1 MKAMYLSQ
9 EQFDK
14 LKGELDQLKR
24 VDRKTAIQAIA
35 EAREH
40 GDLRENAEYAA
51 AKEKQALIEA
61 KILRLEET
69 LSRARVMTDEM
80 MNSPRVMVGS
90 RVKLVETGS
99 NEEIVYELVPTAEF
113 NNFDLD
119 SVSVDSPVGKAL
131 IGKQVGDIVE
141 ITVPAGVIKYKVVEI
156 NK

>member
-24 VDRKTAIQAIA
+24 VDRKAAIQAIA

-51 AKEKQALIEA
+51 AKEKQAIIEA

-80 MNSPRVMVGS
+80 MNSDRVLVGS
-90 RVKLVETGS
+90 RVKLVEADS
-99 NEEIVYELVPTAEF
+99 NEEIIYELVPTAEF

-141 ITVPAGVIKYKVVEI
+141 INVPAGTIKYKVVEI

>member
-24 VDRKTAIQAIA
+24 EDRKKAIQAIA

-51 AKEKQALIEA
+51 AKEKQAIIES
-61 KILRLEET
+61 KILRLQET

-80 MNSPRVMVGS
+80 MNSARVLVGS
-90 RVKLVETGS
+90 RVTLLDTGCD
-99 NEEIVYELVPTAEF
+99 EKIVYELVPTAEF
-113 NNFDLD
+113 NSFDLD

-141 ITVPAGVIKYKVVEI
+141 ITVPAGVIEYKVIEI
-156 NK
+156 E

>member
-51 AKEKQALIEA
+51 AKEKQAIIES

-69 LSRARVMTDEM
+69 LSRARVMTEEM
-80 MNSPRVMVGS
+80 MNSARVLVGS
-90 RVKLVETGS
+90 RVTLVETGS
-99 NEEIVYELVPTAEF
+99 NEKIIYELVPTAEF

-131 IGKQVGDIVE
+131 LGKQVGDIVE
-141 ITVPAGVIKYKVVEI
+141 INVPAGVIEYKVVEI
-156 NK
+156 N

>member
-51 AKEKQALIEA
+51 AKEKQAIIEA

-69 LSRARVMTDEM
+69 LSRARVMTEEM
-80 MNSPRVMVGS
+80 MNSARVLVGS
-90 RVKLVETGS
+90 RVSLVDTES
-99 NEEIVYELVPTAEF
+99 KEEVVYELVPTAEF

-141 ITVPAGVIKYKVVEI
+141 INVPAGVIEYKVVEI
-156 NK
+156 K

>member
-51 AKEKQALIEA
+51 AKEKQAIIEA

-80 MNSPRVMVGS
+80 MNSSRVLVGS
-90 RVKLVETGS
+90 RVKLVEIGS
-99 NEEIVYELVPTAEF
+99 NEEIEYELVPTAEF
-113 NNFDLD
+113 NSFDLD

-131 IGKQVGDIVE
+131 IGRKVGDIVE
-141 ITVPAGVIKYKVVEI
+141 INVPAGLIEYKVVEI
-156 NK
+156 N

>member
-9 EQFDK
+9 EQYDK

-51 AKEKQALIEA
+51 AKEKQAIIEA

-80 MNSPRVMVGS
+80 MNSDRVLVGS
-90 RVKLVETGS
+90 RVTLVETGS
-99 NEEIVYELVPTAEF
+99 DEKIVYELVPTAEF

-141 ITVPAGVIKYKVVEI
+141 ITVPAGVLEYKVVEI

>member
-51 AKEKQALIEA
+51 AKEKQAIIEA

-80 MNSPRVMVGS
+80 MNSARVLVGS
-90 RVKLVETGS
+90 RVTLVETGS
-99 NEEIVYELVPTAEF
+99 EEEIVYELVPTAEF

-141 ITVPAGVIKYKVVEI
+141 INVPAGIIEYKVVEI
-156 NK
+156 K